1 MKKTLRILSLVMML
15 VFFTVSFTGCFFE
28 KTDENLP
35 SDMQDCARGERKE
48 FNMVKM
54 KSYTCTPTISE
65 IDTTKMIIQ
74 VEVIGYA
81 GIDYY
86 NCRFDFCLVC
96 DVLYDDMTEIH
107 IEKVIEVVLPYDGNV
122 MFDIEVPLE
131 KQAHDI
137 YNNSFNVTNIE
148 GQAIKKY

>member
-1 MKKTLRILSLVMML
+1 MKKTLRILSLAML
-15 VFFTVSFTGCFFE
+15 LVLLTISFAGCH
-28 KTDENLP
+28 KKIDENLP

-54 KSYTCTPTISE
+54 KSYACTPTISG
-65 IDTTKMIIQ
+65 IDTTTMIIK
-74 VEVIGYA
+74 VEVKGYA

-86 NCRFDFCLVC
+86 NCRFDFDLVC
-96 DVLYDDMTEIH
+96 DVLYDDMTEVH

-122 MFDIEVPLE
+122 KFDIEVPLG

-137 YNNSFNVTNIE
+137 YNNTFKVSNIE